1 MAASIA
7 RMTRSIGRRVVDQ
20 GDDELVEIAAKRA
33 MVQYGTQP
41 TRSIGFSPRRNTLLV
56 CL

>member
-7 RMTRSIGRRVVDQ
+7 HDQKHRPPVVDQ

>member
-1 MAASIA
+1 VHDQKH
-7 RMTRSIGRRVVDQ
+7 RPPVVDQ

-33 MVQYGTQP
+33 MVQHGTQP
-41 TRSIGFSPRRNTLLV
+41 NRSIGFSARRNTLLV